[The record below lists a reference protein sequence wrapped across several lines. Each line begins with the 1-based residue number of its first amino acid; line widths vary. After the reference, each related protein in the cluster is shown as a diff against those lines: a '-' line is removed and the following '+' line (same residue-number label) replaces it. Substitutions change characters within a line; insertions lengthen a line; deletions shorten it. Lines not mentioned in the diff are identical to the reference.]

1 LLDFAEF
8 HNNSLSEISKLLVNI
23 KGILM
28 ISRPQASGVSGK
40 LLIKKRCTGIFMIA
54 SLHMSK
60 TEIFNKKMK
69 KVNSS
74 ILSV

>member
-23 KGILM
+23 KGILK
-28 ISRPQASGVSGK
+28 ISRTQASGVSDK
-40 LLIKKRCTGIFMIA
+40 LLIRIRCTRIFMIV

-60 TEIFNKKMK
+60 TEIFKK
-69 KVNSS
+69 NEES
-74 ILSV
+74 

>member
-40 LLIKKRCTGIFMIA
+40 LLIRIRCTGIFMIA

-60 TEIFNKKMK
+60 TEIFKKK
-69 KVNSS
+69 
-74 ILSV
+74 